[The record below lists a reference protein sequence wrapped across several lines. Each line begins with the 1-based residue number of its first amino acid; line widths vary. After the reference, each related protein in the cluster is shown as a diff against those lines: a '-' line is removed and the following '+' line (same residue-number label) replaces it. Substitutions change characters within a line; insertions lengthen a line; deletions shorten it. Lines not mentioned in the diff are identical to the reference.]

1 VALNLRLDTA
11 ETRRLGLEAH
21 VCEVQLVLVDFA
33 RLKVQPLQP
42 LLILQINPPA
52 GLSFPLQHVPPFAT
66 YSVDTRVP
74 ISRLVPI
81 VQQLGK
87 FGFCELFWYSRAMR
101 VLGP

>member
-1 VALNLRLDTA
+1 MALNLRLDTA

-33 RLKVQPLQP
+33 RLKVRPLRP

-52 GLSFPLQHVPPFAT
+52 GQSVPLQHVPPLAT
-66 YSVDTRVP
+66 SPVVSRFP
-74 ISRLVPI
+74 ISRLVSI
-81 VQQLGK
+81 IQQLCQ
-87 FGFCELFWYSRAMR
+87 FGFYELFWYSRAMR